1 MLCVS
6 TMLSEPF
13 TKYAVFILANIVQI
27 VPLTRVIVYCISL
40 ISVNKVVK
48 TRHEVIKYLTGVNYR
63 DEMALLV
70 KC

>member
-1 MLCVS
+1 
-6 TMLSEPF
+6 MLSEPF

-48 TRHEVIKYLTGVNYR
+48 TRHEVIKYLTGVN
-63 DEMALLV
+63 
-70 KC
+70 